1 MEVKGKIR
9 TYKIV
14 TEKSGMMNYLDSRE
28 GLHGRTKAHLKSEVL
43 K

>member
-1 MEVKGKIR
+1 MEVKGKRR

-14 TEKSGMMNYLDSRE
+14 TEKNRMMNYLDIR

>member
-1 MEVKGKIR
+1 MEVKGKRR

-14 TEKSGMMNYLDSRE
+14 TEKNRMMNYLDIRE
-28 GLHGRTKAHLKSEVL
+28 GLHSRTKAHLKSEVL